1 MKNRFKILS
10 QREKKKKI
18 EIGQETSY
26 YSALINGWIN
36 TRIESDKSILTLSV
50 SAIGLLFTLLMT
62 IKITDVFIQI
72 LFLLAILSF
81 LFCTIITIKV
91 FDKNADLLQS
101 IANNTNISE
110 NDKKLK
116 RMDSLKNI
124 LFFSGLGIALLLSA
138 ILVIKKT
145 SEEEMA
151 KKQTP
156 TQIIKTTKVPA
167 KKSLQGFQN
176 MKPSGSST
184 QSGGGSKKTGK
195 K

>member
-10 QREKKKKI
+10 QLEKKKQI

-62 IKITDVFIQI
+62 IHISDVYTQI
-72 LFLLAILSF
+72 LFLLAILCF
-81 LFCTIITIKV
+81 LFCAIITIKV

-116 RMDSLKNI
+116 RM
-124 LFFSGLGIALLLSA
+124 
-138 ILVIKKT
+138 
-145 SEEEMA
+145 
-151 KKQTP
+151 
-156 TQIIKTTKVPA
+156 
-167 KKSLQGFQN
+167 
-176 MKPSGSST
+176 
-184 QSGGGSKKTGK
+184 
-195 K
+195 